1 MRLTWGADCARLVL
15 PENVSLP
22 HSMPVCSMVARFET
36 MQAGRKDA
44 DSMVATETAWLK
56 FAELCDTLAATRSKL
71 AKRAAMS
78 QYLRTLDTASAGL
91 VVQFLT
97 GAVFP
102 ETDARKLQVGG
113 QLIVR
118 ALETVT
124 HADGDRFHSVYRK
137 YGDLGATAQELL
149 ESANV
154 ASKRLSLSDIAARL
168 DSLASTRTQVAKSAQ
183 LVDLLRSL
191 SPVEAKYL
199 IKLVTGDMRTGVKQ
213 SLVEEAIAAAT
224 DREVAEVRQAG
235 MLLGDLA
242 QVVEL
247 ARRDALS
254 TARFRMFHPL
264 GFMLA
269 TPAANAEEAYS
280 RFASEVREEL
290 TVTRT
295 EYPTEQTGLTEESA
309 SAGPLQTSPYAEF
322 SAQIEDKYDGM
333 RAQVHCGD
341 PQQPG
346 RVRIFSRTREDVTA
360 SFPELA
366 EWFSAVK
373 TPAILDG
380 EILAWDYDADR
391 ALPFTSLQPRL
402 SRKLVTGAMRADA
415 PVVYMAFDLLLAGDD
430 LLLAAPLLD
439 RRERLQAWTSAALQ
453 SVDAKSLQAIAAAP
467 QASLFA
473 AEALTD
479 MEDTPARL
487 KLAPISHATSPQQI
501 EEAFS
506 AAQARGNEGL
516 MLKSL
521 VSTYQPGRRGS
532 AWIKLKRELAAL
544 DVVVTAVEYGHGRR
558 AAVLSDYTFAVRDG
572 AHLRN
577 VGKAYSGLTD
587 EEILTM
593 TQWFLEHTVE
603 SNGSH
608 LIVEPKIVIEVAFN
622 NVMQGDRHD
631 SGYSLRF
638 PRILRLR
645 PDKPVEEIDTL
656 DRVEEIFHSQ
666 HAT

>member
-1 MRLTWGADCARLVL
+1 MAA
-15 PENVSLP
+15 S
-22 HSMPVCSMVARFET
+22 
-36 MQAGRKDA
+36 
-44 DSMVATETAWLK
+44 ETAWLK
-56 FAELCDTLAATRSKL
+56 FSELCETLAATRSKL

-78 QYLRTLDTASAGL
+78 QYLRTLDTGSASLA
-91 VVQFLT
+91 VQFLT

-113 QLIVR
+113 QVIVR

-124 HADGDRFHSVYRK
+124 HAEGDRFHAVYRK
-137 YGDLGATAQELL
+137 YGDLGAAAEELL
-149 ESANV
+149 QTASV
-154 ASKRLSLSDIAARL
+154 ASKGLSLTDIAARL
-168 DSLASTRTQVAKSAQ
+168 DSLATARSQVAKSAQ
-183 LVDLLRSL
+183 VVDVLRSL
-191 SPVEAKYL
+191 SPLEAKYL
-199 IKLVTGDMRTGVKQ
+199 IKLMTGDMRTGVKQ

-224 DREVAEVRQAG
+224 AREVSAVRHAG

-242 QVVEL
+242 RVLDL
-247 ARRDALS
+247 ARGDALL
-254 TARFRMFHPL
+254 TARFQMFHPL

-269 TPAANAEEAYS
+269 TPAANAEEAYA
-280 RFASEVREEL
+280 RFAAEK
-290 TVTRT
+290 
-295 EYPTEQTGLTEESA
+295 GDA
-309 SAGPLQTSPYAEF
+309 SAQPEPN
-322 SAQIEDKYDGM
+322 AQIEDKYDGM

-366 EWFSAVK
+366 EWFSMVK

-380 EILAWDYDADR
+380 EILAWDFTADR

-402 SRKLVTGAMRADA
+402 SRKVVTAAMRAAA
-415 PVVYMAFDLLLAGDD
+415 PVVYMAFDLLLSGDD
-430 LLLAAPLLD
+430 LLLHASLRL
-439 RRERLQAWTSAALQ
+439 RRERLQAWTSAALD
-453 SVDAKSLQAIAAAP
+453 SVDAKSLQAIGESP
-467 QASLFA
+467 QGSLFA
-473 AEALTD
+473 TD
-479 MEDTPARL
+479 AVTDCEDTPARL
-487 KLAPISHATSPQQI
+487 KLAPISHASSPQQI

-516 MLKSL
+516 MLKL
-521 VSTYQPGRRGS
+521 LDSTYQPGRRGS
-532 AWIKLKRELAAL
+532 AWIKLKRELATL

-572 AHLRN
+572 SRLRN
-577 VGKAYSGLTD
+577 IGKAYSGLTD

-593 TQWFLEHTVE
+593 TRWFLEHTLE
-603 SNGSH
+603 SNRSQ
-608 LIVEPKIVIEVAFN
+608 LIVEPQIVIEVAFN

-645 PDKPVEEIDTL
+645 PDKPAEEIDTL
-656 DRVEEIFHSQ
+656 DRVAEIFQSQ

>member
-1 MRLTWGADCARLVL
+1 MA
-15 PENVSLP
+15 VS
-22 HSMPVCSMVARFET
+22 
-36 MQAGRKDA
+36 
-44 DSMVATETAWLK
+44 ETAWLK
-56 FAELCDTLAATRSKL
+56 FAELCETLAATRSKL
-71 AKRAAMS
+71 AKRAAMA

-91 VVQFLT
+91 AVQFLT

-102 ETDARKLQVGG
+102 ETDGRKLQVGG
-113 QLIVR
+113 QMMVR
-118 ALETVT
+118 ALESVT
-124 HADGDRFHSVYRK
+124 HVDGDHFHAVYRK
-137 YGDLGATAQELL
+137 YGDLGAAAEELL
-149 ESANV
+149 QAAYV
-154 ASKRLSLSDIAARL
+154 TTKHLSLTDIAARL
-168 DSLASTRTQVAKSAQ
+168 DSLATARTQAAKSAQ

-191 SPVEAKYL
+191 SPLEAKYL
-199 IKLVTGDMRTGVKQ
+199 IKLITGDMRTGVKQ
-213 SLVEEAIAAAT
+213 SLVEEAIATAT
-224 DREVAEVRQAG
+224 DRELTAVRHAG

-242 QVVEL
+242 QVVDL
-247 ARRDALS
+247 ARRDVLS
-254 TARFRMFHPL
+254 TARFQMFHSL

-269 TPAANAEEAYS
+269 TPAANAEEAYA
-280 RFASEVREEL
+280 RFAAEDVETSAHSE
-290 TVTRT
+290 
-295 EYPTEQTGLTEESA
+295 PT
-309 SAGPLQTSPYAEF
+309 
-322 SAQIEDKYDGM
+322 AQIEDKYDGM

-380 EILAWDYDADR
+380 EILAWDDSVDR

-402 SRKLVTGAMRADA
+402 SRKRVTDAMRNEA

-430 LLLAAPLLD
+430 LLLHAPLRV
-439 RRERLQAWTSAALQ
+439 RRERLQAWTSEALQ
-453 SVDAKSLQAIAAAP
+453 SVDAESLHAHSTNP
-467 QASLFA
+467 QATLFA
-473 AEALTD
+473 TD
-479 MEDTPARL
+479 TVTDSEDIPARL
-487 KLAPISHATSPQQI
+487 KLAPISHATSPAQI
-501 EEAFS
+501 EEAFT

-521 VSTYQPGRRGS
+521 ESTYQLGRRGS
-532 AWIKLKRELAAL
+532 AWIKLKRELATL

-603 SNGSH
+603 SNRSQ

-656 DRVEEIFHSQ
+656 VRVAELFQSQ

>member
-1 MRLTWGADCARLVL
+1 MAAT
-15 PENVSLP
+15 
-22 HSMPVCSMVARFET
+22 
-36 MQAGRKDA
+36 
-44 DSMVATETAWLK
+44 DSSWVK
-56 FAELCDTLAATRSKL
+56 FAELCEALAATRSKL

-91 VVQFLT
+91 AAQYLT
-97 GAVFP
+97 GTVFC
-102 ETDARKLQVGG
+102 ETDSRKLQMGG
-113 QLIVR
+113 QMIVR

-124 HADGDRFHSVYRK
+124 HADGDRFHAVYRK
-137 YGDLGATAQELL
+137 YGDLGAAAEELL
-149 ESANV
+149 LTSNIEPQHLNMA
-154 ASKRLSLSDIAARL
+154 DIAARL
-168 DSLASTRTQVAKSAQ
+168 DSLATARTQIAKSAQ
-183 LVDLLRSL
+183 LVDLLRSV
-191 SPVEAKYL
+191 SPLEAKYL
-199 IKLVTGDMRTGVKQ
+199 IKLITGDMRTGVKQ

-224 DREVAEVRQAG
+224 DREVAAVRHAV

-242 QVVEL
+242 QVVDL
-247 ARRDALS
+247 ARRNVLS
-254 TARFRMFHPL
+254 TARFQMFHPL

-269 TPAANAEEAYS
+269 TPAANAEEAYA
-280 RFASEVREEL
+280 RFAPEQGEPSA
-290 TVTRT
+290 
-295 EYPTEQTGLTEESA
+295 QTGAT
-309 SAGPLQTSPYAEF
+309 
-322 SAQIEDKYDGM
+322 AQIEDKYDGM

-341 PQQPG
+341 PRQSG
-346 RVRIFSRTREDVTA
+346 RIRIFSRTREDVTA

-380 EILAWDYDADR
+380 EILAWDYGAGR

-402 SRKLVTGAMRADA
+402 SRKRVTDAMRAEA
-415 PVVYMAFDLLLAGDD
+415 PVIYMAFDLLLADAD
-430 LLLAAPLLD
+430 LLLAAPLRD
-439 RRERLQAWTSAALQ
+439 RRERLQAWTSAALG
-453 SVDAKSLQAIAAAP
+453 SVDTKSLQTLATNP

-473 AEALTD
+473 TD
-479 MEDTPARL
+479 KVTDSEDAPARL
-487 KLAPISHATSPQQI
+487 KLAPISHANSPQQI

-506 AAQARGNEGL
+506 ASQARGNEGL
-516 MLKSL
+516 MLKS
-521 VSTYQPGRRGS
+521 VESAYQPGRRGS
-532 AWIKLKRELAAL
+532 AWIKLKRELATL

-572 AHLRN
+572 SHLRN

-603 SNGSH
+603 SNRSQ

-656 DRVEEIFHSQ
+656 DRVAEIFHSQ
-666 HAT
+666 SAT

>member
-1 MRLTWGADCARLVL
+1 MAAS
-15 PENVSLP
+15 E
-22 HSMPVCSMVARFET
+22 PV
-36 MQAGRKDA
+36 
-44 DSMVATETAWLK
+44 WLK
-56 FAELCDTLAATRSKL
+56 FAELCETLAATRSKL

-91 VVQFLT
+91 AVQFLT
-97 GAVFP
+97 GVVFP

-124 HADGDRFHSVYRK
+124 HADGDRFHAVYRK
-137 YGDLGATAQELL
+137 YGDLGAAAEELL
-149 ESANV
+149 QTANLP
-154 ASKRLSLSDIAARL
+154 SKGLSLADIAARL
-168 DSLASTRTQVAKSAQ
+168 DWLATARTQVAKSAQ
-183 LVDLLRSL
+183 VVDLLRSL
-191 SPVEAKYL
+191 SPLEAKYL
-199 IKLVTGDMRTGVKQ
+199 IKLITGDMRTGVKQ

-224 DREVAEVRQAG
+224 DREISVVRHAG

-242 QVVEL
+242 QVVDL

-254 TARFRMFHPL
+254 TARFQMFHSL

-269 TPAANAEEAYS
+269 TPAANAQEAYA
-280 RFASEVREEL
+280 RFADENETSAKS
-290 TVTRT
+290 
-295 EYPTEQTGLTEESA
+295 ESA
-309 SAGPLQTSPYAEF
+309 
-322 SAQIEDKYDGM
+322 AQIEDKYDGM

-341 PQQPG
+341 PHHPG

-380 EILAWDYDADR
+380 EILAWEFSTNR

-402 SRKLVTGAMRADA
+402 SRKVVTAAMRAEA
-415 PVVYMAFDLLLAGDD
+415 PVIYMAFDLLLAGDD
-430 LLLAAPLLD
+430 LLLHVPLRL
-439 RRERLQAWTSAALQ
+439 RRERLQAWTAKALQ
-453 SVDAKSLQAIAAAP
+453 SVDAKSLQALTASP

-473 AEALTD
+473 TD
-479 MEDTPARL
+479 IVTDREETSARL
-487 KLAPISHATSPQQI
+487 KLAPVSQAASPQQI
-501 EEAFS
+501 EKAFS
-506 AAQARGNEGL
+506 AARARGNEGL

-521 VSTYQPGRRGS
+521 ESAYQPGRRGS
-532 AWIKLKRELAAL
+532 AWIKLKRELAIL

-572 AHLRN
+572 SHLRN

-603 SNGSH
+603 SNRSQ

-638 PRILRLR
+638 PRIMRLR

-656 DRVEEIFHSQ
+656 DRLAEIFHSQ
-666 HAT
+666 LAT

>member
-1 MRLTWGADCARLVL
+1 MAA
-15 PENVSLP
+15 S
-22 HSMPVCSMVARFET
+22 ET
-36 MQAGRKDA
+36 
-44 DSMVATETAWLK
+44 EWLK
-56 FAELCDTLAATRSKL
+56 FAELCETLATTRSKL

-78 QYLRTLDTASAGL
+78 QYLRTLDTASLGL
-91 VVQFLT
+91 AVQYLT

-102 ETDARKLQVGG
+102 EADARKLQVGG

-124 HADGDRFHSVYRK
+124 QVDGDRFHAVYRK
-137 YGDLGATAQELL
+137 YGDLGAAAEELL
-149 ESANV
+149 QT
-154 ASKRLSLSDIAARL
+154 ASIPSTHLTLSDIAARL
-168 DSLASTRTQVAKSAQ
+168 DSLAIARTQAAKSAQ

-191 SPVEAKYL
+191 SPLEAKYL
-199 IKLVTGDMRTGVKQ
+199 IKLMTGDMRTGVKQ
-213 SLVEEAIAAAT
+213 SLVEEAIAVAT
-224 DREVAEVRQAG
+224 DRDLAAVRHAG

-242 QVVEL
+242 QVVDL
-247 ARRDALS
+247 ARRDTLS
-254 TARFRMFHPL
+254 SARFQMFHPL

-269 TPAANAEEAYS
+269 TPAANAEEAYA
-280 RFASEVREEL
+280 RFAATSAEEIAAS
-290 TVTRT
+290 T
-295 EYPTEQTGLTEESA
+295 EPRGIAGESA
-309 SAGPLQTSPYAEF
+309 SARPLQSSVQAES

-380 EILAWDYDADR
+380 EILAWDFTANR

-402 SRKLVTGAMRADA
+402 SRKRVTAEMRNEA
-415 PVVYMAFDLLLAGDD
+415 PVVYMAFDLLLAEDN
-430 LLLAAPLLD
+430 LLLQSPLRV
-439 RRERLQAWTSAALQ
+439 RRERLEAWTSAALQ
-453 SVDAKSLQAIAAAP
+453 SVDAKSVHAIAASP

-473 AEALTD
+473 TD
-479 MEDTPARL
+479 TVTNNEDIPARL
-487 KLAPISHATSPQQI
+487 KLAPISHAASPQQI
-501 EEAFS
+501 EEAFTAS
-506 AAQARGNEGL
+506 QSRGNEGL
-516 MLKSL
+516 MLKSMD
-521 VSTYQPGRRGS
+521 STYQPGRRGS
-532 AWIKLKRELAAL
+532 AWIKLKRELASL

-572 AHLRN
+572 SDLRN

-587 EEILTM
+587 EEIRTM
-593 TQWFLEHTVE
+593 TQWFLDHTVE
-603 SNGSH
+603 SNRSQ
-608 LIVEPKIVIEVAFN
+608 LIVEPQIVIEVAFN

-656 DRVEEIFHSQ
+656 DRVAELFHSQ
-666 HAT
+666 QDK

>member
-1 MRLTWGADCARLVL
+1 MT
-15 PENVSLP
+15 VS
-22 HSMPVCSMVARFET
+22 
-36 MQAGRKDA
+36 Q
-44 DSMVATETAWLK
+44 TAWLK
-56 FAELCDTLAATRSKL
+56 FAELCETLTATRSKL

-78 QYLRTLDTASAGL
+78 QYLRTLDSASAGL
-91 VVQFLT
+91 AVQFLT

-124 HADGDRFHSVYRK
+124 HADSDRFHAVYRK
-137 YGDLGATAQELL
+137 YGDLGAAAEELL
-149 ESANV
+149 QMAHVTTNHLNL
-154 ASKRLSLSDIAARL
+154 ADIAARL
-168 DSLASTRTQVAKSAQ
+168 DSLATARTQAAKSAQ

-191 SPVEAKYL
+191 SPLEAKYL
-199 IKLVTGDMRTGVKQ
+199 IKLITGDMRTGVKQ

-224 DREVAEVRQAG
+224 DREVTAVRHAG

-242 QVVEL
+242 QVVDL

-254 TARFRMFHPL
+254 TARFQMFHPL

-269 TPAANAEEAYS
+269 TPAANAEEAYA
-280 RFASEVREEL
+280 RFAADEVETSAQSE
-290 TVTRT
+290 
-295 EYPTEQTGLTEESA
+295 PT
-309 SAGPLQTSPYAEF
+309 
-322 SAQIEDKYDGM
+322 AQIEDKYDGM

-360 SFPELA
+360 SFPEVA

-380 EILAWDYDADR
+380 EILAWDYDTDR

-402 SRKLVTGAMRADA
+402 SRKRVTAAMRTEA

-430 LLLAAPLLD
+430 LLLNAPLRL
-439 RRERLQAWTSAALQ
+439 RRERLQAWTSSALE
-453 SVDAKSLQAIAAAP
+453 SVDTKSLLAMAESP
-467 QASLFA
+467 QASLFVT
-473 AEALTD
+473 ETVTD
-479 MEDTPARL
+479 PQDAPARL

-501 EEAFS
+501 DEAFT

-521 VSTYQPGRRGS
+521 ESPYQPGRRGS
-532 AWIKLKRELAAL
+532 AWIKLKRELATL

-572 AHLRN
+572 ERLRN

-593 TQWFLEHTVE
+593 TQWFLDHTLE
-603 SNGSH
+603 SNRSQ

-656 DRVEEIFHSQ
+656 DRVAELFHSQ

>member
-1 MRLTWGADCARLVL
+1 MAAR
-15 PENVSLP
+15 
-22 HSMPVCSMVARFET
+22 
-36 MQAGRKDA
+36 D
-44 DSMVATETAWLK
+44 TAWLE
-56 FAELCDTLAATRSKL
+56 FATLCETLAAKRGKL
-71 AKRAAMS
+71 AKRAAMA
-78 QYLRTLDTASAGL
+78 QYLRSLDAFDAGL
-91 VVQFLT
+91 AVQYLT

-113 QLIVR
+113 QMIVR
-118 ALETVT
+118 ALEIVT
-124 HADGDRFHSVYRK
+124 RADGDRFHVVYRRH
-137 YGDLGATAQELL
+137 GDLGAAAEELL
-149 ESANV
+149 QMAHVES
-154 ASKRLSLSDIAARL
+154 KHLSLSDIAARL
-168 DSLASTRTQVAKSAQ
+168 DSLAIARTQIAKSTQ

-191 SPVEAKYL
+191 SPLEAKYL
-199 IKLVTGDMRTGVKQ
+199 IKLINGDMRTGVKQ

-224 DREVAEVRQAG
+224 DREVAAVRHVG

-242 QVVEL
+242 KVVNL
-247 ARRDALS
+247 ARQDTLS
-254 TARFRMFHPL
+254 TARFQMFHPL

-269 TPAANAEEAYS
+269 TPAANAEEAYA
-280 RFASEVREEL
+280 RFAAEEVEI
-290 TVTRT
+290 
-295 EYPTEQTGLTEESA
+295 
-309 SAGPLQTSPYAEF
+309 
-322 SAQIEDKYDGM
+322 SAQSDPIAQPEPTAQMEDKYDGM
-333 RAQVHCGD
+333 RAQLHCGD
-341 PQQPG
+341 PRQPG

-380 EILAWDYDADR
+380 EILAWDFSANR
-391 ALPFTSLQPRL
+391 ALPFTSLQPRV
-402 SRKLVTGAMRADA
+402 SRKRVTAAMRTEA

-430 LLLAAPLLD
+430 LLLHAPLRL
-439 RRERLQAWTSAALQ
+439 RRERLQAFASAALQ
-453 SVDAKSLQAIAAAP
+453 SVDTKTIQAIAVSP

-473 AEALTD
+473 TD
-479 MEDTPARL
+479 TVTDPQDAPARL
-487 KLAPISHATSPQQI
+487 KLAPISYATSSQQI
-501 EEAFS
+501 DEAFT

-521 VSTYQPGRRGS
+521 ESTYQPGRRGS
-532 AWIKLKRELAAL
+532 AWIKLKRELATL

-572 AHLRN
+572 GRLRN

-603 SNGSH
+603 SNRS
-608 LIVEPKIVIEVAFN
+608 LLLVEPKIVIEVAFN
-622 NVMQGDRHD
+622 NVMQSDRHE

-656 DRVEEIFHSQ
+656 ERVAELFHSQ
-666 HAT
+666 QAT

>member
-1 MRLTWGADCARLVL
+1 MAAS
-15 PENVSLP
+15 E
-22 HSMPVCSMVARFET
+22 PV
-36 MQAGRKDA
+36 
-44 DSMVATETAWLK
+44 WLK
-56 FAELCDTLAATRSKL
+56 FAELCETLAATRSKL

-91 VVQFLT
+91 AVQFLT
-97 GAVFP
+97 GVVFP

-124 HADGDRFHSVYRK
+124 HADGDRFHAVYRK
-137 YGDLGATAQELL
+137 YGDLGAAAEELL
-149 ESANV
+149 QTANLP
-154 ASKRLSLSDIAARL
+154 SKGLSLADIAARL
-168 DSLASTRTQVAKSAQ
+168 DWLATARTQVAKSAQ
-183 LVDLLRSL
+183 VVDLLRSL
-191 SPVEAKYL
+191 SPLEAKYL
-199 IKLVTGDMRTGVKQ
+199 IKLITGDMRTGVKQ

-224 DREVAEVRQAG
+224 DREISVVRHAG

-242 QVVEL
+242 QVVDL

-254 TARFRMFHPL
+254 TARFQMFHSL

-269 TPAANAEEAYS
+269 TPAANAQEAYA
-280 RFASEVREEL
+280 RFADENETSAKSE
-290 TVTRT
+290 
-295 EYPTEQTGLTEESA
+295 PA
-309 SAGPLQTSPYAEF
+309 
-322 SAQIEDKYDGM
+322 AQIEDKYDGM

-341 PQQPG
+341 PHHPG

-380 EILAWDYDADR
+380 EILAWEFSTNR

-402 SRKLVTGAMRADA
+402 SRKVVTAAMRAEA
-415 PVVYMAFDLLLAGDD
+415 PVIYMAFDLLLAGDD
-430 LLLAAPLLD
+430 LLLHVPLRL
-439 RRERLQAWTSAALQ
+439 RRERLQAWTAKALQ
-453 SVDAKSLQAIAAAP
+453 SVDAKSLQALTASP

-473 AEALTD
+473 TD
-479 MEDTPARL
+479 IVTDREETSARL
-487 KLAPISHATSPQQI
+487 KLAPVSQAASLQQI
-501 EEAFS
+501 EKAFS
-506 AAQARGNEGL
+506 AARARGNEGL

-521 VSTYQPGRRGS
+521 GSAYQPGRRGS
-532 AWIKLKRELAAL
+532 AWIKLKRELAIL

-572 AHLRN
+572 SHLRN

-603 SNGSH
+603 SNRSQ

-638 PRILRLR
+638 PRIMRLR
-645 PDKPVEEIDTL
+645 PDKPVEEINTL
-656 DRVEEIFHSQ
+656 DRLAEIFHSQ
-666 HAT
+666 LAT

>member
-1 MRLTWGADCARLVL
+1 VAASEAD
-15 PENVSLP
+15 
-22 HSMPVCSMVARFET
+22 
-36 MQAGRKDA
+36 
-44 DSMVATETAWLK
+44 WLK
-56 FAELCDTLAATRSKL
+56 FSELCETLASTRSKL

-78 QYLRTLDTASAGL
+78 QYLRNLDTASAGL
-91 VVQFLT
+91 AVQFLT

-124 HADGDRFHSVYRK
+124 GADGDRFHAVYRK
-137 YGDLGATAQELL
+137 YGDLGAAAEELL
-149 ESANV
+149 QSANV
-154 ASKRLSLSDIAARL
+154 ESKQLSLTDIAAHL
-168 DSLASTRTQVAKSAQ
+168 DSLATARAQAAKSAQ

-191 SPVEAKYL
+191 SPLEAKYL
-199 IKLVTGDMRTGVKQ
+199 IKLMTGDMRTGVKQ
-213 SLVEEAIAAAT
+213 SLVEEAIAVAA
-224 DREVAEVRQAG
+224 DREVAAVRHAG

-242 QVVEL
+242 QVVDL

-254 TARFRMFHPL
+254 TARFQMFHPL

-269 TPAANAEEAYS
+269 TPAPNAEEAYA
-280 RFASEVREEL
+280 RFAA
-290 TVTRT
+290 
-295 EYPTEQTGLTEESA
+295 EESEI
-309 SAGPLQTSPYAEF
+309 SAESEPT
-322 SAQIEDKYDGM
+322 AQIEDKYDGM

-380 EILAWDYDADR
+380 EILAWDFSADR

-402 SRKLVTGAMRADA
+402 SRKRVTAEMRADA
-415 PVVYMAFDLLLAGDD
+415 PVVYMAFDLLLADAD
-430 LLLAAPLLD
+430 LLLRVPLRL
-439 RRERLQAWTSAALQ
+439 RRQRLQAWTSAALQ
-453 SVDAKSLQAIAAAP
+453 SVDAKSLQQIAAAP
-467 QASLFA
+467 QASLF
-473 AEALTD
+473 ETD
-479 MEDTPARL
+479 TVTDGEDSPARL

-501 EEAFS
+501 DEFFA

-516 MLKSL
+516 MLKAL
-521 VSTYQPGRRGS
+521 ESTYQPGRRGF
-532 AWIKLKRELAAL
+532 AWIKLKRELATL

-572 AHLRN
+572 SHLRN

-603 SNGSH
+603 SNRSQ

-622 NVMQGDRHD
+622 NVMQGERHD

-656 DRVEEIFHSQ
+656 DRVAEIFHSQ
-666 HAT
+666 HTTDSHNARP

>member
-1 MRLTWGADCARLVL
+1 MAAS
-15 PENVSLP
+15 E
-22 HSMPVCSMVARFET
+22 PV
-36 MQAGRKDA
+36 
-44 DSMVATETAWLK
+44 WLK
-56 FAELCDTLAATRSKL
+56 FAELCETLAATRSKL

-91 VVQFLT
+91 AVQFLT
-97 GAVFP
+97 GVVFP

-124 HADGDRFHSVYRK
+124 HADGDRFHAVYRK
-137 YGDLGATAQELL
+137 YGDLGAAAEELL
-149 ESANV
+149 QTANLP
-154 ASKRLSLSDIAARL
+154 SKGLSLADIAARL
-168 DSLASTRTQVAKSAQ
+168 DWLATARTQVAKSAQ
-183 LVDLLRSL
+183 VVDLLRSL
-191 SPVEAKYL
+191 SPLEAKYL
-199 IKLVTGDMRTGVKQ
+199 IKLITGDMRTGVKQ

-224 DREVAEVRQAG
+224 DREISVVRHAG

-242 QVVEL
+242 QVVDL

-254 TARFRMFHPL
+254 TARFKMFHSL

-269 TPAANAEEAYS
+269 TPAANAQEAYA
-280 RFASEVREEL
+280 RFADENETSAKSE
-290 TVTRT
+290 
-295 EYPTEQTGLTEESA
+295 PA
-309 SAGPLQTSPYAEF
+309 
-322 SAQIEDKYDGM
+322 AQIEDKYDGM

-341 PQQPG
+341 PHHPG

-380 EILAWDYDADR
+380 EILAWEFSTNR

-402 SRKLVTGAMRADA
+402 SRKVVTAAMRAEA
-415 PVVYMAFDLLLAGDD
+415 PVIYMAFDLLLAGDD
-430 LLLAAPLLD
+430 LLLHVPLRL
-439 RRERLQAWTSAALQ
+439 RRERLQAWTAKALQ
-453 SVDAKSLQAIAAAP
+453 SVDAKSLQALTASP

-473 AEALTD
+473 TD
-479 MEDTPARL
+479 IVTDREETSARL
-487 KLAPISHATSPQQI
+487 KLAPVSQAASPQQI
-501 EEAFS
+501 EKAFS

-521 VSTYQPGRRGS
+521 ESAYQPGRRGS
-532 AWIKLKRELAAL
+532 AWIKLKRELATL

-572 AHLRN
+572 SHLRN

-603 SNGSH
+603 SNRSQ

-638 PRILRLR
+638 PRIMRLR

-656 DRVEEIFHSQ
+656 DRLAEIFHSQ
-666 HAT
+666 LAT